1 MMEIKV
7 EVSAFFRRIAGYS
20 MTSWINFIIGIVSV
34 VLMTRFFAPDV
45 IGSYTLFNTATDLLM
60 IFCCMGF
67 DNALIRFFYSPPHN
81 ESHQALFKRCVG
93 ASLLCYFIV
102 ALVILTGFS
111 HTLSVLL
118 FKKDDILLIVFLLL
132 NGFSLLLMNRYLLL
146 LFRMKNQIAS
156 YTILQLL
163 INFFSKIFVLASAF
177 FSSTIESVLLFNT
190 VGMVL
195 LALLYLV
202 SKRYAF
208 SARVNL
214 FARKKY
220 DEIFRYAVS
229 SWPMGVLQRLNIF
242 LVPFLIGQYLDNY
255 KLGIYSSTLFF
266 CTAFTVLFNGFTTYW
281 SPFMYKNYAKK
292 QIFIIKVHD
301 YMSFLLIVLEVLLLI
316 SQKFTFLFIGEMYRY
331 GTSIFLLVLLEP
343 IYLLLAETTCYG
355 ISIRK
360 KNKEASLIFLLS
372 VLMNGVFLWIGM
384 QCFDLIGAAYAVAA
398 TAFIKFCLMTWRGQ
412 TYYKSIGSKGRT
424 ILSAVIMLA
433 LAIMN
438 SLLFSQMMLNTILAV
453 VMLLFAM
460 CLYKG
465 ILLEAVAGGKR
476 ILSRKV
482 NKR

>member
-1 MMEIKV
+1 METKV
-7 EVSAFFRRIAGYS
+7 ELSAFFRRIAGYS
-20 MTSWINFIIGIVSV
+20 MTSWINFIIGIASV
-34 VLMTRFFAPDV
+34 VLMTRLFAPDV

-67 DNALIRFFYSPPHN
+67 DNALIRFFYAPPHD
-81 ESHQALFKRCVG
+81 ESHQVLFKRCVG
-93 ASLLCYFIV
+93 ASLLCYFLV
-102 ALVILTGFS
+102 ALVILMGFS

-132 NGFSLLLMNRYLLL
+132 NGLSLLLTSRYLLL

-163 INFFSKIFVLASAF
+163 MNFFSKIFVLASVLV
-177 FSSTIESVLLFNT
+177 SSTIETVLLFNT

-195 LALLYLV
+195 LTLLYLIYQ
-202 SKRYAF
+202 RDAF
-208 SARVNL
+208 SVRVDL
-214 FARKKY
+214 FAR
-220 DEIFRYAVS
+220 DAIFRYAVS
-229 SWPMGVLQRLNIF
+229 SWPMGVLQRMNIF

-281 SPFMYKNYAKK
+281 SPFMYKNYAAK
-292 QIFIIKVHD
+292 QAFIIKVHD
-301 YMSFLLIVLEVLLLI
+301 GVSFLLIVLEVLLLI

-424 ILSAVIMLA
+424 ILSAVIMLT

-465 ILLEAVAGGKR
+465 ILLEAVVGGKR

-482 NKR
+482 DKS

>member
-1 MMEIKV
+1 METKV
-7 EVSAFFRRIAGYS
+7 EFSAFFRRIAGYS
-20 MTSWINFIIGIVSV
+20 MTSWINFITGIASV
-34 VLMTRFFAPDV
+34 VLMTRLFAPDV
-45 IGSYTLFNTATDLLM
+45 IGAYTLFNTATDLLM

-67 DNALIRFFYSPPHN
+67 DNALIRFFYAPPHD

-102 ALVILTGFS
+102 ALVILMGFS
-111 HTLSVLL
+111 HTLSALL

-132 NGFSLLLMNRYLLL
+132 NVFSLLLMSRYLLL

-156 YTILQLL
+156 YTVLQLS
-163 INFFSKIFVLASAF
+163 INFFSKIFVLASALL
-177 FSSTIESVLLFNT
+177 SSTIESVLLFNT
-190 VGMVL
+190 VGMGIL
-195 LALLYLV
+195 LLIYLV
-202 SKRYAF
+202 LQRKAF
-208 SARVNL
+208 SARVDL

-220 DEIFRYAVS
+220 DEIFRFAVS
-229 SWPMGVLQRLNIF
+229 SWPMGVLQRMNLF

-281 SPFMYKNYAKK
+281 SPFMYKNYTEK

-301 YMSFLLIVLEVLLLI
+301 YVSFLLIALEVLLLI

-355 ISIRK
+355 IGIQK
-360 KNKEASLIFLLS
+360 KNKEASLIFFLG

-384 QCFDLIGAAYAVAA
+384 QFFDLVGAAYAVAA

-412 TYYKSIGSKGRT
+412 TYYKSIESKGRT

-433 LAIMN
+433 LAVMN
-438 SLLFSQMMLNTILAV
+438 SLFFSQMMLNTIFAV
-453 VMLLFAM
+453 MMLLLAI

-465 ILLEAVAGGKR
+465 ILLEAVAGGRR
-476 ILSRKV
+476 ILSK
-482 NKR
+482 KFDTK

>member
-1 MMEIKV
+1 METKV
-7 EVSAFFRRIAGYS
+7 ELSAFFRRIAGYS
-20 MTSWINFIIGIVSV
+20 MTSWINFIIGIASV
-34 VLMTRFFAPDV
+34 VLMTRLFAPDV

-67 DNALIRFFYSPPHN
+67 DNALIRFFYAPPHD
-81 ESHQALFKRCVG
+81 ESHQVLFKRCVG
-93 ASLLCYFIV
+93 ASLLCYFLV
-102 ALVILTGFS
+102 ALVILMGFS

-132 NGFSLLLMNRYLLL
+132 NGLSLLLTSRYLLL

-163 INFFSKIFVLASAF
+163 MNFFSKIFVLASVLV
-177 FSSTIESVLLFNT
+177 SSTIETVLLFNT

-195 LALLYLV
+195 LTLLYLIYQ
-202 SKRYAF
+202 RDAF
-208 SARVNL
+208 SVRVDL
-214 FARKKY
+214 FAREKY
-220 DEIFRYAVS
+220 EAIFRYAVS
-229 SWPMGVLQRLNIF
+229 SWPMGVLQRMNIF

-281 SPFMYKNYAKK
+281 SPFMYKYYAAK
-292 QIFIIKVHD
+292 QVFIIKVHD